1 MSRGATPHWVLG
13 GSCRLDLDRVRLMG
27 VLNVT
32 PDSFHDGGRHPTT
45 ASAVDQALELVAR
58 GADLIDVGGESTRP
72 GAERL
77 DPAEQI
83 RRTRDVVAD
92 LRRRSEVAISIDTT
106 RAEVAEAALD
116 AGANVVNDVSAGMED
131 PGLLDLVA
139 TRRCGLVL
147 MHRVCPPE
155 RDSWSDQYPA
165 EPDFG
170 SEGVLESV
178 CGHLEERV
186 AQAVLAG
193 IDPAQIVVDPGLGFG
208 KSVRQNLQLLEG
220 LPRLLR
226 DGRPILIG
234 ASRKSF
240 IGAVTESGGPET
252 RLPGSLAAAVLA
264 AERGA
269 RIIRCH
275 DVRETREAILFR
287 EAVNAAGSGG

>member
-1 MSRGATPHWVLG
+1 
-13 GSCRLDLDRVRLMG
+13 MG

-32 PDSFHDGGRHPTT
+32 PDSFHDGGRYPTT
-45 ASAVDQALELVAR
+45 DAAVDQALDLVAG

-72 GAERL
+72 GADRI

-83 RRTRDVVAD
+83 RRTRDVVEG
-92 LRRRSEVAISIDTT
+92 LRRRTDVAISIDTT

-116 AGANVVNDVSAGMED
+116 AGANVVNDVSAGLED
-131 PGLLDLVA
+131 PVLLDLVA
-139 TRRCGLVL
+139 DRGCGLVL

-170 SEGVLESV
+170 PEGVLESV
-178 CGHLEERV
+178 CSHLEERV
-186 AQAVLAG
+186 AMAVAAG
-193 IDPAQIVVDPGLGFG
+193 IDPAQVVVDPGLGFG

-226 DGRPILIG
+226 DGRPVLIG

-240 IGAVTESGGPET
+240 IGAVTGSGGPET

-275 DVRETREAILFR
+275 DVRETRQAILLLEAINDP
-287 EAVNAAGSGG
+287 ASGG